1 MFQPNSRSS
10 KIVCVSVSFNDKKF
24 SMEKKVF
31 ENYSRNEKYF
41 EKITTIF
48 YENRESNPVCG
59 IMCGN
64 LYKSFKTVKDA
75 IEFRNGNDN
84 HIHFGIGWY
93 ESDNTQEEEEVE
105 DKENQ

>member
-1 MFQPNSRSS
+1 
-10 KIVCVSVSFNDKKF
+10 
-24 SMEKKVF
+24 
-31 ENYSRNEKYF
+31 
-41 EKITTIF
+41 
-48 YENRESNPVCG
+48 
-59 IMCGN
+59 MCGN